1 MKRLFYSENTP
12 SFIKIRKIETT
23 LKYKDFFTLNSIG
36 LNLLQNCSVKIFTSK
51 RKILHHGLSIYN
63 SKNSFGT
70 IKEKVITTRL
80 SIRSNYMY
88 ITLLLPVFFIFSR
101 KCFLRLHVTQSFAIA
116 ICLFFFFLS
125 FSFWSLFLEG
135 LTKVNFVFF
144 FYFCFRHV

>member
-116 ICLFFFFLS
+116 ICLFFS
-125 FSFWSLFLEG
+125 SSLFPSG
-135 LTKVNFVFF
+135 H
-144 FYFCFRHV
+144 CFWKD